1 VAGPSLTLGHGVWLD
16 ERDVDLVAG
25 TGSMICHNAS
35 SNLRLRSGVGPLN
48 HWASRGVR
56 VAIGLDE
63 AGINDDRDMLQE
75 MRLVLRLHRVPG
87 MDDVVPTCPQVL
99 RMATEDGAATTPYAG
114 RIGTLEPGKAADL
127 VLISWPHVAHP
138 YLDPDTSVVDAV
150 VHRAKSSGVALVMVA
165 GEVVLRDGRFTRVD
179 RDAALA
185 ELAASLRAPLTP
197 EEEGRRRLGREV
209 FPVVK
214 RFYDGWLDESA
225 RVPFY
230 RPSSRV

>member
-1 VAGPSLTLGHGVWLD
+1 
-16 ERDVDLVAG
+16 
-25 TGSMICHNAS
+25 M
-35 SNLRLRSGVGPLN
+35 
-48 HWASRGVR
+48 
-56 VAIGLDE
+56 
-63 AGINDDRDMLQE
+63 
-75 MRLVLRLHRVPG
+75 
-87 MDDVVPTCPQVL
+87 
-99 RMATEDGAATTPYAG
+99 
-114 RIGTLEPGKAADL
+114 
-127 VLISWPHVAHP
+127 LISWPHVAHP

-197 EEEGRRRLGREV
+197 EEESRRRLGREV